1 MLHFILN
8 TSMNLQ
14 SHWRNQRQIQTY
26 LRDTGGSVP
35 DSHNKVHISIKKGT
49 LIFWIASV

>member
-1 MLHFILN
+1 MLQFILN
-8 TSMNLQ
+8 TSLNFQ
-14 SHWRNQRQIQTY
+14 SYWRNQRQIQTY

-35 DSHNKVHISIKKGT
+35 DHHNKVNISRKKGT